1 MKKRG
6 HAGFS
11 LYFFIRF
18 HYNGNHPSKGALFL
32 PDSKNYRF
40 AALKAAF
47 PHTLPIL
54 AGFSF
59 VGLSYGIYMS
69 TQGFSFLYPM
79 IMALV
84 IYGGSLEFLTVTM
97 LLSPFAPL
105 SAFVIALMVQSRHI
119 FYGLAMLKKFKEIGR
134 KRVYLIFAMCDET
147 FAINYTAKIPP
158 GIDRGWFMFWV
169 SALDQAYW
177 VIGATVGGLI
187 GSALP
192 FDTTGIGFV
201 MTTMFV
207 VIFLSQLETEKKAG
221 RSLLP
226 GLVGFL
232 ASVLTLVFFGPD
244 QFIVPAMF
252 LMLITLLALR
262 RRIEYQELREKRIRI
277 LAERQKAEVTDE

>member
-18 HYNGNHPSKGALFL
+18 HYNGTPPSKGALFL

-54 AGFSF
+54 AGFFF
-59 VGLSYGIYMS
+59 VGLPYGLYMS

-262 RRIEYQELREKRIRI
+262 PKIEYKELCEKRARI
-277 LAERQKAEVTDE
+277 LAERQKTEVLDK

>member
-18 HYNGNHPSKGALFL
+18 HYNGTPPSKGALFL

-54 AGFSF
+54 AGFFF

-177 VIGATVGGLI
+177 VIGAAVGGLI

-252 LMLITLLALR
+252 LMLITLLILR
-262 RRIEYQELREKRIRI
+262 RKIEYKELCGKRARI
-277 LAERQKAEVTDE
+277 LAERQKAEVLDK

>member
-40 AALKAAF
+40 TALKAAF

-277 LAERQKAEVTDE
+277 LAERQKAEVLDK

>member
-40 AALKAAF
+40 TALKAAF

-54 AGFSF
+54 AGFFF

-97 LLSPFAPL
+97 LLSPFAPF
-105 SAFVIALMVQSRHI
+105 SAFIVALMVQSRHI